1 MKLTR
6 GVNVEHIKRMTQRTL
21 RESNEGQAE
30 FLSFMTALERN
41 DFDENLC
48 KREARHM
55 TLVLEAKVRPHPLDI
70 TCIVAEYEE
79 YEELMKAACRMGLM
93 SPGLQ
98 IPDRRVLGDIS
109 NKHRNRQTDANPN
122 EIASA
127 KKSGLGK
134 GDHRSKTPRSKKAI
148 KTHVKATPVPKSVHD
163 IEVAY
168 GGLSSPQSDA
178 ASLLRLRDE
187 MEKELVNDKTPTLFD
202 DFDPA
207 RAYGDWDDE
216 PEKKLLESG
225 APPSP
230 WWSPSPPHSEKGVGK
245 ADAKEEVDLEEEDIP
260 LPDDLPD
267 DALDDLDDNDLLDDL
282 VSVDVDAAFKEE

>member
-55 TLVLEAKVRPHPLDI
+55 TLVLEAKV
-70 TCIVAEYEE
+70 TTT
-79 YEELMKAACRMGLM
+79 
-93 SPGLQ
+93 SP
-98 IPDRRVLGDIS
+98 
-109 NKHRNRQTDANPN
+109 RN
-122 EIASA
+122 
-127 KKSGLGK
+127 
-134 GDHRSKTPRSKKAI
+134 
-148 KTHVKATPVPKSVHD
+148 D

-168 GGLSSPQSDA
+168 GGLPSPQSDA

-216 PEKKLLESG
+216 LEKKLLESG

-230 WWSPSPPHSEKGVGK
+230 WWSPSPPHSEKGVDK
-245 ADAKEEVDLEEEDIP
+245 ADAKEEVDLGEENIP

-267 DALDDLDDNDLLDDL
+267 DALDDLDDNDLLDEL
-282 VSVDVDAAFKEE
+282 VCVDVDAAFKEK